1 MILETCIHV
10 RMDWCYIYLQ
20 RSLGVFLESNSIIL
34 RMYVSPPT
42 FSSPEGSRRRG
53 EIDENNLR
61 KLQIGP
67 SSLLHGSTSTLYAQ
81 CTHIASLPKEP
92 AT

>member
-1 MILETCIHV
+1 
-10 RMDWCYIYLQ
+10 
-20 RSLGVFLESNSIIL
+20 
-34 RMYVSPPT
+34 MYVSPPT
-42 FSSPEGSRRRG
+42 FLVQWEEGEG